1 MVTNRRLN
9 LKVLVVD
16 TDFYA
21 LRALN
26 SYLAWDR
33 RTRVVALTTSLD
45 DALDYIVGVAPP
57 EHPDVVLLDVDTSG
71 DAETLRHAI
80 GRLLSAVKDVV
91 VLCMARKPDALLTSV
106 AAASGARGML
116 LRNELRLQLVGATI
130 YALDHRFVVTPGI
143 VAAAKKPH
151 DDWLD
156 IAETLPGERAYPAMS
171 DRIRQALWLTVVEGM
186 PAQLAAD
193 EMGISPHTL
202 RSYVKEGYRILET
215 ADDEGE
221 VPDEISPLERA
232 FMRFTAL
239 EKTRKASL
247 HAPRGTNGEDED
259 DEEGD

>member
-1 MVTNRRLN
+1 MATNRRLN
-9 LKVLVVD
+9 IKVLVVD

-33 RTRVVALTTSLD
+33 RTRVVALTTSVD
-45 DALDYIVGVAPP
+45 GALDYIASVAPP
-57 EHPDVVLLDVDTSG
+57 EHPDVVLLDVDACPDSE
-71 DAETLRHAI
+71 ALQRAI
-80 GRLLSAVKDVV
+80 TRLLSAVKDLVV
-91 VLCMARKPDALLTSV
+91 VCITRRADPVLTS
-106 AAASGARGML
+106 AAAAAGARGML

-130 YALDHRFVVTPGI
+130 YALDHRFIVTPGI
-143 VAAAKKPH
+143 VASAKAPH

-156 IAETLPGERAYPAMS
+156 FAETLPGERAYPAMS

-215 ADDEGE
+215 ADDDADIPE
-221 VPDEISPLERA
+221 EISPLERA

-239 EKTRKASL
+239 EKTRKAAL
-247 HAPRGTNGEDED
+247 NVPDDVAADNDD
-259 DEEGD
+259 DEGD